1 MRTSRFRPD
10 QPITRPHYAILAA
23 LLLACSA
30 SAADRL
36 TVNSPLQ
43 PLYADLETAATFAL
57 PQPSERN
64 WRLDISGALSASNR
78 LTCSFG
84 ADANTNAVL
93 DAEEITAVLSWEGGA
108 WVVLG
113 GPDLGTRYT
122 AAPSGGALRLDIRF
136 RKDGSISS
144 AGLRDSGQPLA
155 FDGPAAGLLDPK
167 QWDIACL
174 KARGFGERA
183 EALQVAVYPDGT
195 TIRIR

>member
-1 MRTSRFRPD
+1 MT
-10 QPITRPHYAILAA
+10 A
-23 LLLACSA
+23 LFFAYSVP
-30 SAADRL
+30 AADRL
-36 TVNSPLQ
+36 SVNSPLQ

-57 PQPSERN
+57 PRPSERN
-64 WRLDISGALSASNR
+64 WRLDISGTLTASNR

-108 WVVLG
+108 WAVLG
-113 GPDLGTRYT
+113 GPDLGTRY
-122 AAPSGGALRLDIRF
+122 AAQPSGGALRLDIRF
-136 RKDGSISS
+136 RRDGTVAS
-144 AGLRDSGQPLA
+144 AELRDCGQPLP

-195 TIRIR
+195 TIKIK

>member
-1 MRTSRFRPD
+1 MKTRGFCRDVPIISRPR
-10 QPITRPHYAILAA
+10 AVLAA
-23 LLLACSA
+23 LLLACTA

-113 GPDLGTRYT
+113 GPDLGTRY
-122 AAPSGGALRLDIRF
+122 AAQPSGGALRLDIRF
-136 RKDGSISS
+136 RKDGTIAS
-144 AGLRDSGQPLA
+144 AGLRDSG
-155 FDGPAAGLLDPK
+155 
-167 QWDIACL
+167 
-174 KARGFGERA
+174 
-183 EALQVAVYPDGT
+183 
-195 TIRIR
+195 